1 MPGISH
7 LFLFFLSF
15 SMLYFFFQILFSM
28 LLKSDCGAVA
38 IGENLMIFVSSHS
51 NVNKQALSYDDEF
64 SQIIEHYVYAF

>member
-7 LFLFFLSF
+7 LFLFFSLIF
-15 SMLYFFFQILFSM
+15 DVVFFFLQILFSI

-51 NVNKQALSYDDEF
+51 NVNKQALS
-64 SQIIEHYVYAF
+64 